1 MVGCGVVGAGCLIL
15 AFASRYSHNS
25 AAGSFMLGCVLS
37 VSGYGIGYGPIP
49 WALSSEMFPV
59 AIRGKVI
66 ALGLV
71 SQNIFLLITN
81 VAYLQ
86 MLEHI
91 GASGT
96 FYSFFM
102 FNAACFLCVY
112 YYLPETRSRAP
123 ETILQLFA
131 RYREVPVWKGSC
143 GGRRITV
150 EGIEGIASF
159 DRNPTGHEL
168 VPDQSNHRLV

>member
-1 MVGCGVVGAGCLIL
+1 VL
-15 AFASRYSHNS
+15 AFASAYAS
-25 AAGSFMLGCVLS
+25 GTTGGGFMLGCILA

-59 AIRGKVI
+59 AIRGKVM

-81 VAYLQ
+81 LAYLQ

-91 GASGT
+91 SASGT
-96 FYSFFM
+96 FYIFFF
-102 FNAACFLCVY
+102 FNAACFSCVY
-112 YYLPETRSRAP
+112 YYLPETRTRAP
-123 ETILQLFA
+123 GTILQLFA
-131 RYREVPVWKGSC
+131 RYREVPIWKGNC

-150 EGIEGIASF
+150 EGVASF
-159 DRNPTGHEL
+159 EQHPNDHEL
-168 VPDQSNHRLV
+168 VGDQSNHR